1 MKQQYRWLLAVLM
14 LACLLLAACAQSQ
27 PAADSEEEAQ
37 PATVEH
43 LDGAEPTRVTL
54 TEDAVQ
60 RLAIQTVAVRD
71 TTVNGAE
78 RTVIPYAAILYDTQG
93 NTWTYINSEPLTFVR
108 HPITVDEIEGEEAF
122 LSDGPPAGSTVVTD
136 GAAELYGAEV
146 EFQEE

>member
-1 MKQQYRWLLAVLM
+1 MKQQYRWMFAVLM

-60 RLAIQTVAVRD
+60 RLAIQTVAVHD
-71 TTVNGAE
+71 TTVNGSE

-93 NTWTYINSEPLTFVR
+93 NTWTYINSEPLTYVR
-108 HPITVDEIEGEEAF
+108 HPITVDEIEGDEAF

>member
-1 MKQQYRWLLAVLM
+1 MKQQYRWMFAVLM
-14 LACLLLAACAQSQ
+14 LACMLLAACGQSQ
-27 PAADSEEEAQ
+27 PAADSEEAQ

-71 TTVNGAE
+71 MTVNGSE

-93 NTWTYINSEPLTFVR
+93 NTWTYINSEPLTYVR
-108 HPITVDEIEGEEAF
+108 HPITVDEIEGDQAF
-122 LSDGPPAGSTVVTD
+122 LSAGLPAGSSVVTD